1 MNIISTS
8 RQNIHTES
16 PVSRF
21 KVFLFLFFVLFLLF
35 SLFSVY
41 YYHHHH
47 RTGSPGGIA
56 VHT

>member
-21 KVFLFLFFVLFLLF
+21 KVFCFCFLFCFFYLVVFIIIIIVQGALE
-35 SLFSVY
+35 
-41 YYHHHH
+41 
-47 RTGSPGGIA
+47 A
-56 VHT
+56 